1 MNEEVVLSKVL
12 ATLGPSYTLDS
23 AEVDDFFK
31 SEIESSDEGK
41 GELMDILSYF
51 TYSPSFSRRI
61 RQFYPWIGTYLLIK
75 TLFMNAQCHILW
87 LRLKFSHNQLSWS
100 IRTDQELLNRALHFA
115 ILPGNLNLV
124 RDLVL
129 HGADICACDV
139 YNYNYNSWVLS
150 VIHGH
155 VHLLE
160 YFSTMNGCDL
170 FYRDFSQDTLFNLAV
185 VHGHVSICEWLIRK
199 DVVDME
205 AVNKHGRTSQSL
217 LEKAFA
223 LLRPMMTTQECYS
236 GRERVKAAWV
246 DYQIQKEIQRRRN
259 EAWARRWPFVQ
270 VVVCH
275 DFQPLLERKLFLEAL
290 NPPLPP
296 DVPIPPLQ
304 GTRLEL
310 LRNKILT
317 HPGLWRLIAA
327 FL

>member
-1 MNEEVVLSKVL
+1 MHFGRHSGQVKMNEDLVLSKVL

-23 AEVDDFFK
+23 AQEDDFFK
-31 SEIESSDEGK
+31 SEEEEGK
-41 GELMDILSYF
+41 EDILSYF
-51 TYSPSFSRRI
+51 TYTSSIS
-61 RQFYPWIGTYLLIK
+61 RQFYPWIGTYLSIK
-75 TLFMNAQCHILW
+75 TMFMNAQCHILW
-87 LRLKFSHNQLSWS
+87 LRLKFSHNQLSW
-100 IRTDQELLNRALHFA
+100 IRSDQELLNRALHFA

-124 RDLVL
+124 KDLVL

-160 YFSTMNGCDL
+160 YFSTIKGCDL
-170 FYRDFSQDTLFNLAV
+170 LYRDFSQDTLFNLAV
-185 VHGHVSICEWLIRK
+185 VHGHESICEWLIRK
-199 DVVDME
+199 NVVDME

-223 LLRPMMTTQECYS
+223 LLRPTQECNS
-236 GRERVKAAWV
+236 RRDKVKAAWINH
-246 DYQIQKEIQRRRN
+246 QRRN

-275 DFQPLLERKLFLEAL
+275 DFQPLLERKLFLAAL
-290 NPPLPP
+290 YPPLPP
-296 DVPIPPLQ
+296 DVPIPPLK